1 MSVVFTVALT
11 LLVSYLLGCFN
22 GSVMTS
28 HFIIRDDVRQHGS
41 GNAGLTNFYRTYG
54 ARYALCV
61 IICDMGKTVLACL
74 IGGYLMHWVV
84 GDWTLGLLIA
94 GIGCELGHMFPVFFG
109 LRGGKGILSGGVL
122 VLLLDWR
129 VALIAWGLFA
139 VLWLTTRYVSLGSVT
154 ATASMPVSRPVC
166 GDSGPCDLVPPGQHP
181 VAAVRHRKEVSLAR
195 RRPGRGRGRPAS
207 IRRKR
212 ESIRMKNNQLR
223 QVVFPILAAFI
234 WGTAFVAQDVCADA
248 MGAFTFNGARYYIAV
263 LSLLV
268 VLAVSSGFRKDRP
281 QISPA
286 EKKAQRRQLWLGGF
300 CCGTVLAI
308 ASNFQQAGLV
318 AGTDGGKAGF
328 ITALYVVLVPVFGLF
343 FRRRVSLPVWIAV
356 ALSVGALYL
365 LCIKG
370 SFSLAPGDLLVLVC
384 AICFSVHILVIDHF
398 TATCDG
404 VKLSC
409 LQFLFAGTWSTILAL
424 FFDTISFQ
432 VLLDCIWPL
441 LYVGVFSCGVG
452 YTLQILAQ
460 KGSNPTVVTILL
472 SLESVFAVIAG
483 AVVLHQQ
490 MTAREYLG
498 CVLMF
503 AAVILAQIPMP
514 QKKKAK
520 AE

>member
-1 MSVVFTVALT
+1 
-11 LLVSYLLGCFN
+11 
-22 GSVMTS
+22 
-28 HFIIRDDVRQHGS
+28 
-41 GNAGLTNFYRTYG
+41 
-54 ARYALCV
+54 
-61 IICDMGKTVLACL
+61 
-74 IGGYLMHWVV
+74 
-84 GDWTLGLLIA
+84 
-94 GIGCELGHMFPVFFG
+94 
-109 LRGGKGILSGGVL
+109 
-122 VLLLDWR
+122 
-129 VALIAWGLFA
+129 
-139 VLWLTTRYVSLGSVT
+139 
-154 ATASMPVSRPVC
+154 
-166 GDSGPCDLVPPGQHP
+166 
-181 VAAVRHRKEVSLAR
+181 
-195 RRPGRGRGRPAS
+195 
-207 IRRKR
+207 
-212 ESIRMKNNQLR
+212 MKYNQMR

-234 WGTAFVAQDVCADA
+234 WGTAFVAQDLCADSI
-248 MGAFTFNGARYYIAV
+248 GAFAFNATRYFIAV
-263 LSLLV
+263 LALLV
-268 VLAVSSGFRKDRP
+268 VIL
-281 QISPA
+281 ISDKLKKNKPTLTA
-286 EKKAQRRQLWLGGF
+286 QEKKAANKQLWLGGL
-300 CCGTVLAI
+300 CCGAALAI

-409 LQFLFAGTWSTILAL
+409 LQFLFAGTWSTLLAL